1 MSLPPLS
8 FTFSIIPTI
17 NKSLSSNEFLTNT
30 KRIIKPYE
38 LDIYIQNNNLA
49 IEFDGLFWH
58 SSESGKSSSYH
69 LEKYTKC
76 KEKNIKLI
84 HIFEDEWDFK
94 SDIVKS
100 ILTKNISNNK
110 IYISNLQYTISHLS
124 KKDERDFM
132 MKNNIFDYTVSSISF
147 GIYVNDN
154 IISVMS
160 FNKMKDKNEYSIIRF
175 CNKTFTNI

>member
-1 MSLPPLS
+1 MFS
-8 FTFSIIPTI
+8 FKFTTDLIIFNIIPTRI
-17 NKSLSSNEFLTNT
+17 SKRTKHSSISCKKMISLNEVLTNT

-147 GIYVNDN
+147 WY
-154 IISVMS
+154 
-160 FNKMKDKNEYSIIRF
+160 IR
-175 CNKTFTNI
+175 